1 MRTYEGHVSTWVSF
15 LKSETTLSD
24 PLLKGHADE
33 DKASLVCLL
42 LHLKE
47 LRGKAATSAAGL
59 RLFFAK
65 NLQSTAFLDAAVIST
80 ARQACRLTP
89 EELRAKRD
97 AGALPR

>member
-1 MRTYEGHVSTWVSF
+1 VSF

-47 LRGKAATSAAGL
+47 LRGKAATSALAGL
-59 RLFFAK
+59 RFFFAK

-97 AGALPR
+97 ASALPR